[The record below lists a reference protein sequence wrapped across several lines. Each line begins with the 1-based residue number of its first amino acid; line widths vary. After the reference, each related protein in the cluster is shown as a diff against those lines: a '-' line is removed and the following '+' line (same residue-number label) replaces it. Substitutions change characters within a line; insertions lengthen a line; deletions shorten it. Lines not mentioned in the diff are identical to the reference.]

1 MKWQKGRQPRRLL
14 CFSAAFFMM
23 ALTFSLLFSNG
34 TDLIQVSLLTAA
46 GACALSA
53 LALFLLREDF
63 PLFLSLFVGLLAGV
77 LWCSG
82 YALLIWQPAQNYD
95 GVVGTVRLELTEYPE
110 SKESYGVAYGVITQL
125 NGESCRLKVKAY
137 LTDGSPEYA
146 PGDVLLFEGQFKA
159 AQRERS
165 KNLLQEGIY
174 LTISQKSDETV
185 TAQGAMTVL
194 RRARVLSHR
203 ISLKIRTLLPGDEG
217 ALLAALLSGER
228 DGFSNDFD
236 RALTASG
243 TRHIT
248 AVSGLHVTIL
258 AGMLMSLLGKKA
270 GLLASVPVTVLYAAI
285 VGFSP
290 SVVRAAVLLVL
301 WAVSF
306 WFRLEKDSLTAF
318 ATALIM
324 LLLWNPF
331 SCLSAGLLLSFS
343 ATLGLILLSAPLN
356 EIFIKPIK
364 TIGIK
369 PVKNTLWYVAGTMS
383 ATLAATL
390 FTLPLNILFFDSI
403 PLLSLL
409 SNLLILWV
417 LSFAM
422 TLGIVTLGVSILSP
436 WAAEVLAK
444 SVLIWPL
451 RWIVGVIR
459 SIGSSR
465 FAAIDS
471 DNPVIFVVCI
481 ILIVAALLWRGK
493 LVSEKGLLVLV
504 LVLICAA
511 GAFTAGERMLTGV
524 VEIEN
529 VGGQPVFLLRNE
541 GVSLINSGARPQTAA
556 DAVQTALSRWN
567 ETRLESI
574 LSTTGDY
581 KTQSGLS
588 SVINA
593 IGAQRILLPS
603 ALGEVPSSLEAQ
615 NVMTYSRSGSITV
628 SGSTVQLLVAG
639 EDRFVMRLVCNRFSL
654 ISLCGIKAQTV
665 GDVLENNECS
675 ADLLL
680 VDDTIANDWQLLYEI
695 CQRVKPE
702 QIVITTTGYSEHGDS
717 FGGIPVTI
725 LQQETLQFRF
735 LR

>member
-1 MKWQKGRQPRRLL
+1 MLPLKWQKGRQPRRLL

-159 AQRERS
+159 VQREHS

-194 RRARVLSHR
+194 RRARILSHR

-290 SVVRAAVLLVL
+290 SVVRAAVLLVF

-318 ATALIM
+318 AAEV
-324 LLLWNPF
+324 P
-331 SCLSAGLLLSFS
+331 
-343 ATLGLILLSAPLN
+343 
-356 EIFIKPIK
+356 IFIRVTPSPITFLIASESSGK
-364 TIGIK
+364 CVQPKIIVST
-369 PVKNTLWYVAGTMS
+369 
-383 ATLAATL
+383 
-390 FTLPLNILFFDSI
+390 FDSI
-403 PLLSLL
+403 
-409 SNLLILWV
+409 
-417 LSFAM
+417 
-422 TLGIVTLGVSILSP
+422 
-436 WAAEVLAK
+436 
-444 SVLIWPL
+444 
-451 RWIVGVIR
+451 
-459 SIGSSR
+459 IG
-465 FAAIDS
+465 F
-471 DNPVIFVVCI
+471 
-481 ILIVAALLWRGK
+481 K
-493 LVSEKGLLVLV
+493 
-504 LVLICAA
+504 
-511 GAFTAGERMLTGV
+511 
-524 VEIEN
+524 
-529 VGGQPVFLLRNE
+529 
-541 GVSLINSGARPQTAA
+541 
-556 DAVQTALSRWN
+556 
-567 ETRLESI
+567 
-574 LSTTGDY
+574 
-581 KTQSGLS
+581 
-588 SVINA
+588 
-593 IGAQRILLPS
+593 
-603 ALGEVPSSLEAQ
+603 
-615 NVMTYSRSGSITV
+615 
-628 SGSTVQLLVAG
+628 
-639 EDRFVMRLVCNRFSL
+639 
-654 ISLCGIKAQTV
+654 
-665 GDVLENNECS
+665 
-675 ADLLL
+675 
-680 VDDTIANDWQLLYEI
+680 
-695 CQRVKPE
+695 
-702 QIVITTTGYSEHGDS
+702 
-717 FGGIPVTI
+717 
-725 LQQETLQFRF
+725 
-735 LR
+735 